1 LLLCVEL
8 LVLSFS
14 PLEFRVRATL
24 FYLHLRSLAEVA
36 IFFPHYSNLLI
47 DNQEREKG
55 KCKKKAARIS
65 KKKACAKRKA
75 ALIKIGKY
83 RFQVEQERQF
93 VSCVTFTSKFRNS
106 ACYFQRF
113 DDALCVNGS
122 RLYHGLD

>member
-1 LLLCVEL
+1 LLF
-8 LVLSFS
+8 LSFS

-24 FYLHLRSLAEVA
+24 FYLHLHSLAEVA

-55 KCKKKAARIS
+55 KCKKKKAAQIS

-83 RFQVEQERQF
+83 RFQVEQER
-93 VSCVTFTSKFRNS
+93 
-106 ACYFQRF
+106 
-113 DDALCVNGS
+113 
-122 RLYHGLD
+122 

>member
-1 LLLCVEL
+1 LC
-8 LVLSFS
+8 
-14 PLEFRVRATL
+14 RVAGPKFFTARVSSATL

-75 ALIKIGKY
+75 ALIKIGK
-83 RFQVEQERQF
+83 
-93 VSCVTFTSKFRNS
+93 
-106 ACYFQRF
+106 
-113 DDALCVNGS
+113 
-122 RLYHGLD
+122 